1 MSAPVVY
8 TLLIYSSR
16 SPDEPM
22 SPEDEEAA
30 LVRHRALQA
39 EAAQRGELLAVARLD
54 AEAPRRSVRDEGEA
68 SVVDGPYIESKEWL
82 VGYYLIECSDEQV
95 ALERA
100 RRICPDDAVRV
111 EVVPVSWHRSR

>member
-16 SPDEPM
+16 PPDQPM
-22 SPEDEEAA
+22 HPDDEEAA
-30 LVRHRALQA
+30 LVRHRSLQA
-39 EAAQRGELLAVARLD
+39 EAEERGELFAVARLD
-54 AEAPRRSVRDEGEA
+54 AEAPRRSVRERGEA

-82 VGYYLIECSDEQV
+82 VGYYLLECRDEQV

-100 RRICPDDAVRV
+100 RRICPDEHVRV
-111 EVVPVSWHRSR
+111 EVVPVSWHRNR